1 MAFEINRLHVLADNL
16 NAEVYEWCVESIKSH
31 FDLDLG
37 GWDSVTGYEKHL
49 GEVLTEEQVNEIA
62 EYQTSLSDSGWIEGL
77 AYSALNVII
86 DQWDNEQPVE

>member
-16 NAEVYEWCVESIKSH
+16 NAKVYEWCVESIRSH
-31 FDLDLG
+31 FDL
-37 GWDSVTGYEKHL
+37 GYEKDIT
-49 GEVLTEEQVNEIA
+49 EVLTEEQVNEI
-62 EYQTSLSDSGWIEGL
+62 EQYQTSLRDSGWIEGL